1 MNLLTLIG
9 AAIADASFCEL
20 LFDDPVK
27 AAQLLGFALT
37 QGELLQLQQT
47 FSEQDRDQICGQF
60 SNTRTLICHHPPCN
74 YAPVTGGDGSAQKR
88 PAA

>member
-9 AAIADASFCEL
+9 AAIADANFCEL

-47 FSEQDRDQICGQF
+47 FCAQDRDQICGQF
-60 SNTRTLICHHPPCN
+60 SNTRTFICHHPPCN
-74 YAPVTGGDGSAQKR
+74 YAPVVPDDGAQKR